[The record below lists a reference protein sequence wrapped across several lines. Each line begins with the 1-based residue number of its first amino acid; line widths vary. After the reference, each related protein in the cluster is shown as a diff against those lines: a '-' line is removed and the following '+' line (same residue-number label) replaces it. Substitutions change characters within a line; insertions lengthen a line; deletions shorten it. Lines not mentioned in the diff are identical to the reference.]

1 MATCFEGFT
10 FEIDFDFKTGAFV
23 ILFTERTA
31 GGGELFDL
39 LAKKEKQAVINK
51 AFFKETMIRL
61 LLYQMMFELKCSP
74 MLCS

>member
-39 LAKKEKQAVINK
+39 LAG
-51 AFFKETMIRL
+51 FFAAMCDAPLGK
-61 LLYQMMFELKCSP
+61 
-74 MLCS
+74 